1 MFKKRRVLTGGD
13 AVQSKRK
20 KEEDREERVDSGLF
34 DGYDDDIDTDLLTTK
49 PSFKKRHVAMMGS
62 VSVSTKSDRHPGED
76 NKKKESEESTDDS
89 NGLVLK
95 SVSDETENSK
105 DKGQKLKLVDVTG
118 RKTSTIR
125 TTVFTDYQPDICKD
139 YQQTGYCGYGD
150 SCKFLHSRDDF
161 KAGWKLNQDWKISD
175 SDGND
180 STTGTILKSL
190 AEIPFKCVICKQDY
204 KSPVMTKCKHY
215 FCRDCFTSHLD
226 KDTKC
231 FICHK
236 ETNGVARVANDLKK
250 YLRERE
256 ERSGASAGKGD
267 SPVVSETKT

>member
-20 KEEDREERVDSGLF
+20 KEEEREEKVDSGLF
-34 DGYDDDIDTDLLTTK
+34 DGYDDDIGTDLLTTK

-62 VSVSTKSDRHPGED
+62 VSVSTKSDRHSGED
-76 NKKKESEESTDDS
+76 NKKKESEESTDGS
-89 NGLVLK
+89 NELVTK
-95 SVSDETENSK
+95 SVSDEAENSK
-105 DKGQKLKLVDVTG
+105 DKGQKHKLVDVTG

-175 SDGND
+175 SDGTD
-180 STTGTILKSL
+180 SANGTVLKSL
-190 AEIPFKCVICKQDY
+190 ADIPFKCVICKQDY

-226 KDTKC
+226 KDTRC

-267 SPVVSETKT
+267 SLVVSDTKT

>member
-13 AVQSKRK
+13 SIQSRRE
-20 KEEDREERVDSGLF
+20 KEKEREEKVGEDLF
-34 DGYDDDIDTDLLTTK
+34 DGSDGDDDDTDLLTPK
-49 PSFKKRHVAMMGS
+49 PSFKRRHVATMGS
-62 VSVSTKSDRHPGED
+62 VSVSTRTDRRSGEIHER
-76 NKKKESEESTDDS
+76 KESEESIDS
-89 NGLVLK
+89 PNERAPR
-95 SVSDETENSK
+95 SASDETKSPRDRG
-105 DKGQKLKLVDVTG
+105 DKPKLVDVTG

-161 KAGWKLNQDWKISD
+161 KAGWKLNQEWRISD
-175 SDGND
+175 GDDND
-180 STTGTILKSL
+180 SADGKDLKSL
-190 AEIPFKCVICKQDY
+190 EGIPFKCVICKQDY
-204 KSPVMTKCKHY
+204 RSPVMTQCKHY
-215 FCRDCFTSHLD
+215 FCKDCFTSHLD

-250 YLRERE
+250 FLRERE
-256 ERSGASAGKGD
+256 ERSEVSTKKG
-267 SPVVSETKT
+267 

>member
-20 KEEDREERVDSGLF
+20 KEEEREEKVDSGLF
-34 DGYDDDIDTDLLTTK
+34 DGYDDDIGTDLLTTK

-62 VSVSTKSDRHPGED
+62 VSVSTKSDRHSGED
-76 NKKKESEESTDDS
+76 NKKKESEESTDGS
-89 NGLVLK
+89 NELVTK
-95 SVSDETENSK
+95 SVSDEAENSK
-105 DKGQKLKLVDVTG
+105 DKGQKHKLVDVTG

-175 SDGND
+175 SDGTD
-180 STTGTILKSL
+180 SANGTVLKSL
-190 AEIPFKCVICKQDY
+190 ADIPFKCVICKQDY
-204 KSPVMTKCKHY
+204 KTQVITKCKHY
-215 FCRDCFTSHLD
+215 FCRDCVTSHLD
-226 KDTKC
+226 KDTRC

-267 SPVVSETKT
+267 SLVVSDTKT